1 MDNPARDFFINLSEN
16 KLVNSAAKRWGLKLG
31 AERVVAGYTIEE
43 MIETIKE
50 LNNKG
55 ISCTIDN
62 LGEFV
67 FEKSEAIEAKNQIL
81 QVIEAISTHQVDA
94 HVSLKPSQLGLDI
107 AYDFFIN
114 IDMEGHNHLQ
124 PSFDL
129 LTDLHKKYK
138 NIGTVIQAYFYRAEE
153 DLARLTDYRLRI
165 VKGAYKEAPEVA
177 FQEKEQIDANYIKL

>member
-94 HVSLKPSQLGLDI
+94 HVSLKPSQLGLEDRKSTRLNSSHVAI
-107 AYDFFIN
+107 SYAVFC
-114 IDMEGHNHLQ
+114 L
-124 PSFDL
+124 
-129 LTDLHKKYK
+129 KKK
-138 NIGTVIQAYFYRAEE
+138 N
-153 DLARLTDYRLRI
+153 
-165 VKGAYKEAPEVA
+165 KPKN
-177 FQEKEQIDANYIKL
+177 EQ